1 MRQALTMWIARAAAG
16 VLLGLACVASAQAA
30 DAKGGSDGVWRS
42 RGYGIVAEVRGGRAT
57 YYDVTRAACLKRPN
71 EPELSTA
78 LFDGAKVSPRGDQL
92 TVQSSWALTMLTFD
106 RLDGL
111 PASCA
116 KAPANP
122 KDPVAN
128 FEVFWNTFNEH
139 YAFFRER
146 GVDWNE
152 VGATYRAQINGQTTD
167 AELLEIF
174 RKIFR
179 QLQDDHVGL
188 IAGRER
194 VNAGYP
200 SVLTRLG
207 EAMSKRPASDHTSGA
222 AALLKSSW
230 DRYLD
235 PGSIELLGKHA
246 AVGSAAKGAIGYAMI
261 SAEEGEAADIDA
273 LFARFAG
280 KRGLILDMRLNSGG
294 DDRLGLALA
303 GSLTA
308 QVRPG
313 FSKCARDGD
322 GFTPVQRT
330 TVQPRPKAFSGPVV
344 VLISPLN
351 WSAGENFAMTIKDF
365 PNVVVVGDRTGGVH
379 SDTLIKYLPNGWR
392 FTLSNEVFTAPDGTT
407 YETVGVPP
415 DLLVPYDPEA
425 NLADGVDPQI
435 EKALYLLGSDR
446 FAELAAGAKRL
457 PGRGR
462 RSPCV

>member
-1 MRQALTMWIARAAAG
+1 
-16 VLLGLACVASAQAA
+16 
-30 DAKGGSDGVWRS
+30 
-42 RGYGIVAEVRGGRAT
+42 
-57 YYDVTRAACLKRPN
+57 
-71 EPELSTA
+71 
-78 LFDGAKVSPRGDQL
+78 
-92 TVQSSWALTMLTFD
+92 
-106 RLDGL
+106 
-111 PASCA
+111 
-116 KAPANP
+116 
-122 KDPVAN
+122 
-128 FEVFWNTFNEH
+128 
-139 YAFFRER
+139 
-146 GVDWNE
+146 
-152 VGATYRAQINGQTTD
+152 
-167 AELLEIF
+167 
-174 RKIFR
+174 
-179 QLQDDHVGL
+179 
-188 IAGRER
+188 
-194 VNAGYP
+194 
-200 SVLTRLG
+200 
-207 EAMSKRPASDHTSGA
+207 MSKRPASDHTSGA

>member
-1 MRQALTMWIARAAAG
+1 MRQVMASTATAAL
-16 VLLGLACVASAQAA
+16 LLGLACVAPAQAA
-30 DAKGGSDGVWRS
+30 GAKAAIDGVWRS
-42 RGYGIVAEVRGGRAT
+42 RGYGLVADVKGGVAT
-57 YYDVTRAACLKRPN
+57 YYDLTHEGCLKRPN
-71 EPELSTA
+71 EPELSKA
-78 LFDGAKVSPRGDQL
+78 MFDGAKVSPEGRQL
-92 TVQSSWALTMLTFD
+92 TVQSSWALTILTFD

-111 PASCA
+111 PLSCTTP
-116 KAPANP
+116 PANP
-122 KDPVAN
+122 KDPRVN

-188 IAGRER
+188 IAGQQRI
-194 VNAGYP
+194 NAGSP
-200 SVLTRLG
+200 SVLKRLG
-207 EAMSKRPASDHTSGA
+207 ELLSKRPGGDHSSGV
-222 AALLKSSW
+222 AALLKPSW

-235 PGSIELLGKHA
+235 PGSITVLGKHA
-246 AVGSAAKGAIGYAMI
+246 AVGSAAKGSIGYAMI
-261 SAEEGEAADIDA
+261 AAEEGEAADIDA
-273 LFARFAG
+273 LFAGFVG
-280 KRGLILDMRLNSGG
+280 KRGLILDMRFNNGG

-303 GSLTA
+303 GALTA

-330 TVQPRPKAFSGPVV
+330 TVQPRPNAFSGPVV
-344 VLISPLN
+344 LLVSPMN

-392 FTLSNEVFTAPDGTT
+392 FTLSNEVFTAPDGTM

-415 DLLVPYDPEA
+415 DLLAPYDPEA
-425 NLADGVDPQI
+425 NFAEGVDPQI

-446 FAELAAGAKRL
+446 FAELRAGAKRS
-457 PGRGR
+457 PGSGR
-462 RSPCV
+462 RSPCP